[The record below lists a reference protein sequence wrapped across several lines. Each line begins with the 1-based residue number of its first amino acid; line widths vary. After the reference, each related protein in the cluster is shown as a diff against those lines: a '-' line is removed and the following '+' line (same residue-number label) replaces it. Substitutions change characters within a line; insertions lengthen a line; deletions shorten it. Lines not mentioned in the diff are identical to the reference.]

1 MERNE
6 EIAMSKLGKV
16 KDGPVKV
23 YEVYPSEEP
32 GNTWKRLVSVD
43 GKRLSEAE
51 LEKNDKVHQKHILE
65 RLNESPE
72 KKAKRAREQAR
83 ERAEDQR
90 EIDEIFA
97 VYAITLVGR
106 EVVDGHPT
114 ILAALEPR
122 RDYKP
127 RTDEGKLMTKIRARA
142 WIHEHE
148 HQIVRVEIEALDDI
162 GFGMGVIAKVYKG
175 TVGEFVRTKVNGE
188 VWLPARARFT
198 AKGRAL
204 FRKFAVD
211 SVTEWWDYKKFSVST
226 TEETR

>member
-148 HQIVRVEIEALDDI
+148 HQIVRVEIEALADI